1 MKRAKCPAGL
11 IALLA
16 KSLERRMSD
25 SHELYDQAE
34 KLKDE
39 GNLEAAIA
47 KLNELLA
54 QDGAFVLAHSAMAV
68 LLGKVGRHPEAVDHA
83 RKVCELEP
91 NEPFSFTQLSVICQ
105 RAGLI
110 PQAEDAMARARML
123 QQGH

>member
-1 MKRAKCPAGL
+1 
-11 IALLA
+11 
-16 KSLERRMSD
+16 MSD
-25 SHELYDQAE
+25 SHELYNQAE

-83 RKVCELEP
+83 RKVCELEA